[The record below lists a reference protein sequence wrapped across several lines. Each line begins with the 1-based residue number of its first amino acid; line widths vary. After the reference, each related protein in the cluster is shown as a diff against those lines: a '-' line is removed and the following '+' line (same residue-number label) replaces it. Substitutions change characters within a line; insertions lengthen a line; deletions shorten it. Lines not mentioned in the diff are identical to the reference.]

1 MDIRGERALNV
12 PHQVVWDS
20 LFDPAVLQQSV
31 PGCESVVRE
40 SETVYRVT
48 TVLAIGPLKAKFVGT
63 LTITEPDAPAGCT
76 LLFQGQGGA
85 AGMAKGTAV
94 VRLAPEGAGTVLSYA
109 AEAQISG
116 KLAQVGSRLIEA
128 VAKKLS
134 GVFFDN
140 FEAAIAPSVG
150 QGEVRLA

>member
-1 MDIRGERALNV
+1 MDIQGERVLKA
-12 PHQVVWDS
+12 PRHIVWES
-20 LFDPAVLQQSV
+20 LFDTGVLQQSV

-40 SETVYRVT
+40 SDTVYRIV
-48 TVLAIGPLKAKFVGT
+48 TVLAIGPLKARFAGT
-63 LTITEPDAPAGCT
+63 LAIAEAQGPGGCT

-94 VRLAPEGAGTVLSYA
+94 VRLQEAGDDTLLTYT

-116 KLAQVGSRLIEA
+116 KLAQVGSRLIET
-128 VAKKLS
+128 VARKLS
-134 GVFFDN
+134 GVFFEN
-140 FEAAIAPSVG
+140 FETAVVPSLG